1 MPVTHNIVVADE
13 YESNGETKT
22 KWTTIGVIIETEKDG
37 KKRKSIKLNMIPLNW
52 DGFASVFSADRD
64 RKKDNRRDADPG
76 EHAAASDDM
85 QQHPPEDVPV
95 TDIGDEP
102 INLDDIPF

>member
-22 KWTTIGVIIETEKDG
+22 KWTTIGVVIETEKDG
-37 KKRKSIKLNMIPLNW
+37 KKRKSIKLNMIPTNW
-52 DGFASVFSADRD
+52 DGFASIFAIDRD
-64 RKKDNRRDADPG
+64 RKDNRRDASP
-76 EHAAASDDM
+76 EEQESASNDM
-85 QQHPPEDVPV
+85 QQHPPDDVPV